1 MTALQER
8 LAEFMS
14 RPYAFPTAAMA
25 LFLLELILTLV
36 APNFRRLFLPRYG
49 RRHRMMGAVY
59 IAVLIVGLTDIAAR
73 VSSGSDDGESAGS
86 GAWGAWFDALG
97 FPLDRPG
104 RVAFDVLLGVAGTT
118 LTLTAAYDFKH
129 AHEEDRVQNKASGPL
144 DPDQTVTFEEM
155 LEHSFYQALNLCQVA
170 FLHLVARVDESDRAL
185 GRRHM
190 SLGSLAPR
198 LTLLSAVTFPW
209 VFRGAFPTNR
219 FSDNY
224 DAKKGRDPWGVT
236 SLLYRMKKYQY
247 VFYKHFMLHGL
258 NVGVAIDGFEG
269 LRKPRIKPPGL
280 GPGPGLSLVDA
291 TPFRLYWLGLN
302 AAYVMEFFLQTL
314 VKRRYL
320 TQGRMLRMNQFLM
333 LVSTAS
339 AVAVLRRVSVVGSV
353 VSLAVNFA
361 RASGECGGVALAAAA
376 AAAWR
381 MAPGSPEYGYGGFLA
396 GYDAVEDGHAL
407 VWTLALAAVA
417 LTPLE
422 RGARTFLAKRLSAT
436 RSRPAKAKVA

>member
-198 LTLLSAVTFPW
+198 LTLLSAVTVPW

-236 SLLYRMKKYQY
+236 SVLYRMKKYQY

-280 GPGPGLSLVDA
+280 GPGLGLSLVDA

-422 RGARTFLAKRLSAT
+422 RGARAFLGKRLSAT

>member
-1 MTALQER
+1 MTGLQER

-14 RPYAFPTAAMA
+14 QPYAFPTAAMA

-49 RRHRMMGAVY
+49 RRHRIMGAVY

-73 VSSGSDDGESAGS
+73 VSSGSDDGKSAGS
-86 GAWGAWFDALG
+86 GAGGAWFHAPG
-97 FPLDRPG
+97 FPMDRPG

-129 AHEEDRVQNKASGPL
+129 AHEEDRVRNKASGPL

-155 LEHSFYQALNLCQVA
+155 LEHAFYQALNLCQVA

-190 SLGSLAPR
+190 SLRSLAPR
-198 LTLLSAVTFPW
+198 LALLSAVTVPW

-224 DAKKGRDPWGVT
+224 DGKKGRDPWGVT
-236 SLLYRMKKYQY
+236 SVLYRMKKYQY

-258 NVGVAIDGFEG
+258 NVGVAIDGFDG
-269 LRKPRIKPPGL
+269 LRKPRETP
-280 GPGPGLSLVDA
+280 PGLSLVHA

-314 VKRRYL
+314 VKRGYL

-333 LVSTAS
+333 CVSTAS
-339 AVAVLRRVSVVGSV
+339 ALAVLRRVSVLGSI
-353 VSLAVNFA
+353 VSLAVNFTKV
-361 RASGECGGVALAAAA
+361 SGECGGVALAAAA

-407 VWTLALAAVA
+407 VWTLASAAVA

-422 RGARTFLAKRLSAT
+422 RRARTYVAGRFGAR

>member
-73 VSSGSDDGESAGS
+73 VSSGSDDGERAGS
-86 GAWGAWFDALG
+86 GAGGAWFHALG
-97 FPLDRPG
+97 FPMDRPG

-129 AHEEDRVQNKASGPL
+129 AHEEDRVRNKASGPL

-198 LTLLSAVTFPW
+198 LTLLSAVTVPW

>member
-1 MTALQER
+1 MCRRRPLGYRVDRHSRRMSALQEH

-14 RPYAFPTAAMA
+14 QPYALPTAAMA
-25 LFLLELILTLV
+25 LFLLELVITLV
-36 APNFRRLFLPRYG
+36 APNFGRLFLPRYG
-49 RRHRMMGAVY
+49 RRHRAMGAVY

-86 GAWGAWFDALG
+86 GAGGAWFHALG
-97 FPLDRPG
+97 FPMDRPG

-129 AHEEDRVQNKASGPL
+129 AHEEDRVRNKASGPL

-170 FLHLVARVDESDRAL
+170 FLHLVARVDERDRAL

-198 LTLLSAVTFPW
+198 LTLLSAVTVPW

-236 SLLYRMKKYQY
+236 SVLYRMKKYQY

-258 NVGVAIDGFEG
+258 NVGVAIDGFDG
-269 LRKPRIKPPGL
+269 LRKPRTGGTPIGRI
-280 GPGPGLSLVDA
+280 SLVNA

-314 VKRRYL
+314 VKRNYI

-333 LVSTAS
+333 LVSTTA
-339 AVAVLRRVSVVGSV
+339 ALAVLRHCSVLGSI
-353 VSLAVNFA
+353 VSLAVNFT
-361 RASGECGGVALAAAA
+361 RLSGECGGVALAAAA
-376 AAAWR
+376 AARGGWRRGRRSTGTAGSVRGTTRWRMGTRWCGAWR
-381 MAPGSPEYGYGGFLA
+381 
-396 GYDAVEDGHAL
+396 
-407 VWTLALAAVA
+407 W
-417 LTPLE
+417 
-422 RGARTFLAKRLSAT
+422 R
-436 RSRPAKAKVA
+436 RSR